1 MSRMNGSAFA
11 DSGEGS
17 AYPIAS
23 LTYAG
28 LVLRKFGYK
37 ATFMLGLTLY
47 GIGALLFWPAAMKRS
62 FGVSFFLPGFAGFI
76 LVWSARVE
84 ANSSRRE

>member
-1 MSRMNGSAFA
+1 MLESRWRLTRGVAFR
-11 DSGEGS
+11 

-28 LVLRKFGYK
+28 WVLRKFGYK

-62 FGVSFFLPGFAGFI
+62 FGVGF
-76 LVWSARVE
+76 S
-84 ANSSRRE
+84 